1 MNQPEPTFEILIL
14 PETPGEVVRVPGSAS
29 GKLRALR
36 PERWLYVTHLLVL
49 LSLAGLVVCIV
60 GLVRLSKSPDVAG
73 GDGTAAAIAR
83 VALPEASAAAIVA
96 EPAGAPVSE
105 PAETLEPVLAPQRGA
120 EGPTPV
126 GAIPQAAPPAP

>member
-14 PETPGEVVRVPGSAS
+14 PESPDEAVRVHGSTF
-29 GKLRALR
+29 GKFRALR

-60 GLVRLSKSPDVAG
+60 GLVRLSKSPDAVG

-83 VALPEASAAAIVA
+83 VALPEVSAAVVA
-96 EPAGAPVSE
+96 EPAGAPV
-105 PAETLEPVLAPQRGA
+105 P
-120 EGPTPV
+120 
-126 GAIPQAAPPAP
+126 